1 MRFSRCYLE
10 ITNRC
15 NLACSFCPKTK
26 RPARTLTAEEFRL
39 LAGKLRAYTDYLYL
53 HVMGEPLLHPQLQA
67 LLETA
72 RALGFRVALT
82 TNGTLLPARQALLL
96 AAPALYKINI
106 SLHSFEANVAGSFDD
121 YLSGCFTFAK
131 LAAETGKLV
140 DLRLWN
146 LDGATTRGQHTQNDA
161 ILAALEAVFPQ
172 PWTRNTWGLR
182 ARVRPLRGKI
192 RLARPLRF
200 RAARYRHLPRAERPA
215 GGVIGRH
222 GGSLLSGPRGR
233 CAARQSLFAGAR

>member
-96 AAPALYKINI
+96 AAPALYKINR
-106 SLHSFEANVAGSFDD
+106 SE
-121 YLSGCFTFAK
+121 
-131 LAAETGKLV
+131 E
-140 DLRLWN
+140 
-146 LDGATTRGQHTQNDA
+146 HT
-161 ILAALEAVFPQ
+161 V
-172 PWTRNTWGLR
+172 
-182 ARVRPLRGKI
+182 
-192 RLARPLRF
+192 
-200 RAARYRHLPRAERPA
+200 
-215 GGVIGRH
+215 
-222 GGSLLSGPRGR
+222 
-233 CAARQSLFAGAR
+233 

>member
-96 AAPALYKINI
+96 AAPAV
-106 SLHSFEANVAGSFDD
+106 SVPWPSAWPARSW
-121 YLSGCFTFAK
+121 TPP
-131 LAAETGKLV
+131 
-140 DLRLWN
+140 
-146 LDGATTRGQHTQNDA
+146 TTP
-161 ILAALEAVFPQ
+161 ALP
-172 PWTRNTWGLR
+172 
-182 ARVRPLRGKI
+182 
-192 RLARPLRF
+192 
-200 RAARYRHLPRAERPA
+200 
-215 GGVIGRH
+215 
-222 GGSLLSGPRGR
+222 
-233 CAARQSLFAGAR
+233 

>member
-82 TNGTLLPARQALLL
+82 TNGTLLPARAG
-96 AAPALYKINI
+96 AA
-106 SLHSFEANVAGSFDD
+106 S
-121 YLSGCFTFAK
+121 
-131 LAAETGKLV
+131 
-140 DLRLWN
+140 R
-146 LDGATTRGQHTQNDA
+146 
-161 ILAALEAVFPQ
+161 
-172 PWTRNTWGLR
+172 R
-182 ARVRPLRGKI
+182 ARAL
-192 RLARPLRF
+192 
-200 RAARYRHLPRAERPA
+200 
-215 GGVIGRH
+215 
-222 GGSLLSGPRGR
+222 
-233 CAARQSLFAGAR
+233 